1 MRIFRLIENND
12 MIDVFSE
19 TKKCIS
25 TIFYDLSE
33 FGIFIYY
40 CFCAFGMFIINCFK
54 YMDNENNIIY
64 KRFGVFVFLMI
75 MQYVF
80 TKYITPG
87 NIIYANNQLLNTSK
101 NLNNYIYTKILSN
114 TITE

>member
-1 MRIFRLIENND
+1 
-12 MIDVFSE
+12 MIDIFSE

-33 FGIFIYY
+33 FGMFIYY
-40 CFCAFGMFIINCFK
+40 CFCAFVMFIVNCFK

-64 KRFGVFVFLMI
+64 KRLGVFVFLMI
-75 MQYVF
+75 LQYVF
-80 TKYITPG
+80 SKYITLE
-87 NIIYANNQLLNTSK
+87 NIIYANNQLVNSSK
-101 NLNNYIYTKILSN
+101 NLIYYIYDKIFSN